1 MQRMIERERAG
12 ATMRALRMLKRSA
25 LLLWAS
31 PYTLIG
37 ISVGSIGL
45 ISGGNVQVRRGVVE
59 FYGGFVAWALRRL
72 PTGPTTAAMT
82 LGHSILGQTT
92 DSLDFARDHE
102 HVHVRQ
108 FERWGPL
115 MGPAYLGASV
125 YVWLRGKRAYR
136 DNPFEVEA
144 YDAVPRGQ
152 AKPRE

>member
-1 MQRMIERERAG
+1 
-12 ATMRALRMLKRSA
+12 MRALRILLRGA

-37 ISVGSIGL
+37 VAVGLVGL
-45 ISGGNVQVRRGVVE
+45 MSDGKVQVRRGAVE
-59 FYGGFVAWALRRL
+59 FYGGFVQWALRRL

-82 LGHSILGQTT
+82 LGHCILGQTA

-115 MGPAYLGASV
+115 MGPLYLGASV
-125 YVWLRGKRAYR
+125 YVWIRGGLAYR

-144 YDAVPRGQ
+144 YDAVPRGKS
-152 AKPRE
+152 KPSNDGRDAL

>member
-1 MQRMIERERAG
+1 
-12 ATMRALRMLKRSA
+12 MRAPKTRGPLRTLSRAA

-37 ISVGSIGL
+37 IAVGLLGL
-45 ISGGNVQVRRGVVE
+45 VSGGKVQVRRGVVE
-59 FYGGFVAWALRRL
+59 FYGGFVQWALQRL
-72 PTGPTTAAMT
+72 PTGPLTMAMT
-82 LGHSILGQTT
+82 LGHCILGQT
-92 DSLDFARDHE
+92 DASLDVARDHE

-125 YVWLRGKRAYR
+125 YVWLRGRRAYR

-144 YDAVPRGQ
+144 YDAVPRGSS
-152 AKPRE
+152 KRRE

>member
-1 MQRMIERERAG
+1 
-12 ATMRALRMLKRSA
+12 MRALRVLGRGA

-37 ISVGSIGL
+37 VAVGLVGL
-45 ISGGNVQVRRGVVE
+45 MSGGKVQVRRGVVE
-59 FYGGFVAWALRRL
+59 FHGGFVQWALRRL

-115 MGPAYLGASV
+115 MGPLYFGGSLYA
-125 YVWLRGKRAYR
+125 WLKGGRAYR

-144 YDAVPRGQ
+144 YDAVPRGKP
-152 AKPRE
+152 KPRRDEREDQ

>member
-1 MQRMIERERAG
+1 
-12 ATMRALRMLKRSA
+12 MRALKRIGRGA

-37 ISVGSIGL
+37 VSVGMLGL
-45 ISGGNVQVRRGVVE
+45 ASGGKMQVRRGVVE
-59 FYGGFVAWALRRL
+59 FYGGFVQWALQRL
-72 PTGPTTAAMT
+72 PTGPLTMAMT
-82 LGHSILGQTT
+82 LGHCILGQT
-92 DSLDFARDHE
+92 DASLDVARDHE

-125 YVWLRGKRAYR
+125 YVWLRGGRAYR

-152 AKPRE
+152 AKRRPPEQGKR